1 MHTHLLSGAPKGLI
15 SLDIWE
21 TIRIRCVRDKEPA
34 KRVARELGISKNTV
48 KKYMES
54 NAPPRTMA
62 PAGRSALMSRF
73 ESHVDQLLRET
84 PRITAVRVVQILRE
98 RVNPTLAVSERAA
111 RQYVAARRA
120 KIVQREAF
128 VRLVY
133 APGDQVQFDFKDVV
147 TRIAGVEVALH
158 MFVARLSYSTAFF
171 ARCYRSEDRAALFDG
186 LVSSCVHFGGVARE
200 GVFDNAST
208 AVKRILRGRDR
219 SMQPA
224 FAALCGSL
232 AMEMQFAAPA
242 KGNEKGG
249 VEGLHGFIE
258 DRFFRPTPEY
268 ASLADLNAGLDA
280 LAASYLE
287 RKVAGESVRE
297 RFEQDREALRTL
309 PAALPATC
317 IRDTAR
323 INKFAEATY
332 KTNRYSVPSK
342 YAHRDA
348 IIEIYHDRIR
358 IVVDTILV
366 AEHERTFGKHEAIL
380 DPVHFVDLL
389 SFKHRAVARAEVFRN
404 HRFHHS
410 LRSLLNRYVDNDPA
424 SAGKRF
430 MRVVV
435 LLERYSMPEI
445 VRAVEAAAQRG
456 TDDPAAIALILQQHQ
471 HPYQAVEPLRLAPGT
486 RGTLRPT
493 PHLNSYDLNVLK
505 EHAR

>member
-1 MHTHLLSGAPKGLI
+1 LHTHLLSGAPKGLI

-358 IVVDTILV
+358 IVVDTNLV
-366 AEHERTFGKHEAIL
+366 AEHERTFGKHDAADAPL
-380 DPVHFVDLL
+380 QPQKPKDRL
-389 SFKHRAVARAEVFRN
+389 SFACAQQVHSGAFASPSSVRPRRSDQAGASPPQPKRAVLKMPTDWCAVFNCPQVCGFDCPPRAIRLPKGIRGTPEGIGCHHGPNSLGNGWRN
-404 HRFHHS
+404 
-410 LRSLLNRYVDNDPA
+410 LNR
-424 SAGKRF
+424 
-430 MRVVV
+430 
-435 LLERYSMPEI
+435 
-445 VRAVEAAAQRG
+445 
-456 TDDPAAIALILQQHQ
+456 
-471 HPYQAVEPLRLAPGT
+471 APGD
-486 RGTLRPT
+486 RQGIWSESL
-493 PHLNSYDLNVLK
+493 
-505 EHAR
+505 